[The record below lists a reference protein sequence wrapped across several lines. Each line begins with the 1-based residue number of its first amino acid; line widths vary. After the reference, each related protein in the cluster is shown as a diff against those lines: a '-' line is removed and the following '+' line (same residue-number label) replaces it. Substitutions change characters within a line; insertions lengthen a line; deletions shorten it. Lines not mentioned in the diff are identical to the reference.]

1 MTTSM
6 IGVLVGTAASL
17 AIKGVDLLMA
27 SDKSRRGEGVK
38 DRDRLSQDIWKLVA
52 ELRSDCDRLDNE
64 LRIERE
70 ERRKAEG
77 EVAGLKRRVAGLQE
91 QARRQEAKTDKY
103 KALAEGRQ
111 ERISALARMVAALQT
126 QVAGLEQ
133 ASPQAAVE
141 DTPQ

>member
-1 MTTSM
+1 MTSSM